1 MLTQSQNNSTD
12 CISSIASIRR
22 QYPKNI
28 IMSHLNKNSLQN
40 WFELNKEIF
49 FNNID
54 VFPELNHSHK
64 KVKDSLET
72 RTVLIEISVMLKFIK
87 WPKTQG
93 VRNSRVMKSNYKTEL
108 HKMTSHFE
116 SLTRKFL
123 YKFLFRV
130 TNSTS

>member
-12 CISSIASIRR
+12 CIGSIASIRR

-54 VFPELNHSHK
+54 VFFQS
-64 KVKDSLET
+64 
-72 RTVLIEISVMLKFIK
+72 
-87 WPKTQG
+87 
-93 VRNSRVMKSNYKTEL
+93 
-108 HKMTSHFE
+108 
-116 SLTRKFL
+116 
-123 YKFLFRV
+123 
-130 TNSTS
+130 